1 MDTTQMQALLQPN
14 RLDKRRRRA
23 WIIGTIII
31 AGASVALL
39 AWWILRDH
47 TTYTYKTISPQIA
60 SITQTI
66 SAAGTLEPLDTVE
79 VGSQIS
85 GRIQEV
91 FVDINDHVQEG
102 EVLAKINPEKLLQ
115 TLNKQKASLES
126 ARAQY
131 QLSLTT
137 EKTTKWSYERLKALH
152 DRTGGKSPSQ
162 LDLHNAQLEYESA
175 RRNVQVNASNIKNI
189 ESDVRSSE
197 IDIKNSIIISPI
209 KGIVLERKI
218 DPGQT
223 VAASFQTPTL
233 FKLAKSLEQM
243 SLIVHVAEADIGS
256 VQAGQAVRFRV
267 DAYPD
272 RDFHAKVDR
281 VSYAATQDSTN
292 NIISYETKI
301 LVDNSQNLLRPGM
314 SVSATIIIQTQ
325 DNTQAIPVGALFFEP
340 PKLMDS
346 SKKKSFSFNTPP
358 PRRTSGIAQ
367 PKKPSKTIYL
377 LENGKPTPLEVEVGI
392 TDGVHVQILRP
403 TLSPNTQIITQMQQ
417 K

>member
-1 MDTTQMQALLQPN
+1 MQALLQPN
-14 RLDKRRRRA
+14 RQNKRRKRA
-23 WIIGTIII
+23 WIIGAII
-31 AGASVALL
+31 AVGVGVALL
-39 AWWILRDH
+39 AWWILHDR
-47 TTYTYKTISPQIA
+47 TTYIYKTISPQRA

-66 SAAGTLEPLDTVE
+66 SAAGTLQPLDTVE

-115 TLNKQKASLES
+115 TLNKQKANLES

-137 EKTTKWSYERLKALH
+137 EKTTKWSYERLKALYE
-152 DRTGGKSPSQ
+152 RTGGKSPSQ

-175 RRNVQVNASNIKNI
+175 KRNVQVNASNIKNI

-209 KGIVLERKI
+209 NGIVLERKI

-256 VQAGQAVRFRV
+256 VQAGQEVRFRV

-272 RDFHAKVDR
+272 KDFHAKVDR

-292 NIISYETKI
+292 NIISYETRI

-314 SVSATIIIQTQ
+314 SASATIIVQTQ
-325 DNTQAIPVGALFFEP
+325 DNAQAVPVSALFFEP
-340 PKLMDS
+340 PKSMDS
-346 SKKKSFSFNTPP
+346 SKKKSFSFNAPP
-358 PRRTSGIAQ
+358 PRRTNSIAQ
-367 PKKPSKTIYL
+367 SKKPSKTIYL
-377 LENGKPTPLEVEVGI
+377 LENSKLTPLEVEIGI
-392 TDGVHVQILRP
+392 SDGVHVQILRP